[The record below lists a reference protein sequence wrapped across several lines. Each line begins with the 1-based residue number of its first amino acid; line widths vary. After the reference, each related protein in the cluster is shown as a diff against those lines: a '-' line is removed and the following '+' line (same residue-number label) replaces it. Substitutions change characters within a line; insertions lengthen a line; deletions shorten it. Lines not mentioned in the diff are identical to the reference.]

1 MGELYQGGIEKLFH
15 PCFSLD
21 WSQAAGWGSI
31 RAMNTVL
38 EHLIALLRLEDLGND
53 GYRGQSQ
60 DLGWGRVYGGQV
72 LGQAVTAAG
81 ATISGRRLH
90 SLHAYFVRPGD
101 TALPIDYQVERVRDG
116 AGFSVR
122 RVVASQS
129 GLPIFNMSSS
139 FQIDEEG
146 YEHQFP
152 MPDVPGPETIPNE
165 QERARRNADKLPPD
179 VLKRALADRPIEMRI
194 VDPDDHFNGTRLE
207 PKRYQWMRAA
217 GPTPDDPIV
226 HQCLLAY
233 ASDWGLL
240 STSLRPHG
248 LSILSRKIQSASLD
262 HAMWFHRD
270 FRIDDW
276 LLYVTDSPSAS
287 GARGFTRG
295 EIFDRQGRLVASTAQ
310 EGLIRQRKKPE

>member
-1 MGELYQGGIEKLFH
+1 MSKI
-15 PCFSLD
+15 LD
-21 WSQAAGWGSI
+21 
-31 RAMNTVL
+31 
-38 EHLIALLRLEDLGND
+38 HLIALLRLEDLGNG

-72 LGQAVTAAG
+72 LGQAVMAAA
-81 ATISGRRLH
+81 ATIDGRSLH

-101 TALPIDYQVERVRDG
+101 TRLPIEYQVERVRDG
-116 AGFSVR
+116 GSFSVR
-122 RVVASQS
+122 RVVATQS
-129 GLPIFNMSSS
+129 GQPIFNLSSS
-139 FQIDEEG
+139 FQIAEDG
-146 YEHQFP
+146 YEHQST

-165 QERARRNADKLPPD
+165 QERAREMADKLPPD
-179 VLKRALADRPIEMRI
+179 MLKRATAERPIEMRVI
-194 VDPDDHFNGTRLE
+194 NPDDHFGGTKLE
-207 PKRYQWMRAA
+207 PLRYVWIRAA
-217 GPTPDDPIV
+217 GPVPNDPIV

-240 STSLRPHG
+240 ATSLRPHG

-295 EIFDRQGRLVASTAQ
+295 EVYDRQGRLVASAAQ
-310 EGLIRQRKKPE
+310 EGLIRPRKKPE

>member
-1 MGELYQGGIEKLFH
+1 
-15 PCFSLD
+15 
-21 WSQAAGWGSI
+21 
-31 RAMNTVL
+31 MNTVL
-38 EHLIALLRLEDLGND
+38 EHLISLLRLEDLGNG

-60 DLGWGRVYGGQV
+60 DPGWGRVYGGQV
-72 LGQAVTAAG
+72 LGQAVMAAG
-81 ATISGRRLH
+81 ATVEGRALH

-101 TALPIDYQVERVRDG
+101 TKLPIDYQVERVRDG
-116 AGFSVR
+116 GSFSVR

-129 GLPIFNMSSS
+129 GLPIFNLSSS
-139 FQIDEEG
+139 FQVAEDG
-146 YEHQFP
+146 FEHQSSI
-152 MPDVPGPETIPNE
+152 PDVPGPEGIPSE
-165 QERARRNADKLPPD
+165 QDRAKEYAAKLPVE
-179 VLKRALADRPIEMRI
+179 VLKRALADRPIEMR
-194 VDPDDHFNGTRLE
+194 VVNPDDYFNGTIQPPL
-207 PKRYQWMRAA
+207 RYAWIRAT
-217 GPTPDDPIV
+217 GPVPDDPLV

-248 LSILSRKIQSASLD
+248 VTILSRRIQSASLD

-276 LLYVTDSPSAS
+276 LLYVTDSPSAA

-295 EIFDRQGRLVASTAQ
+295 EVYDRAGRLVASAAQ

>member
-1 MGELYQGGIEKLFH
+1 MSE
-15 PCFSLD
+15 
-21 WSQAAGWGSI
+21 
-31 RAMNTVL
+31 VL
-38 EHLIALLRLEDLGND
+38 KHLIALLRLEDLGND

-81 ATISGRRLH
+81 ATIEGRRLH

-101 TALPIDYQVERVRDG
+101 TKLPIDYQVERVRDG
-116 AGFSVR
+116 GAFSVR

-129 GLPIFNMSSS
+129 GQPIFNLSSS
-139 FQIDEEG
+139 FQTEEEG
-146 YEHQFP
+146 YEHQSD
-152 MPDVPGPETIPNE
+152 MPDVPGPEDIPNE
-165 QERARRNADKLPPD
+165 QERARDYADKLPPD

-194 VDPDDHFNGTRLE
+194 VDPDDHFGGTKQA
-207 PKRYQWMRAA
+207 PKRYQWIRAA
-217 GPTPDDPIV
+217 GPMPDEPIV

-262 HAMWFHRD
+262 HAMWFHRE
-270 FRIDDW
+270 FRIDEW

-295 EIFDRQGRLVASTAQ
+295 EVYDRQGRLVASTAQ